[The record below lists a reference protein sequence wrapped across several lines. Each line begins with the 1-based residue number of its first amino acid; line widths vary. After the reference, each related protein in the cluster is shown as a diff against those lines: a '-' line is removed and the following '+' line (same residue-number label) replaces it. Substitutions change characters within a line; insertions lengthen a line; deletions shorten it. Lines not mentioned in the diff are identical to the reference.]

1 MTHFKLFIL
10 SLYKKSL
17 DFFMLFSIV
26 RRKRETEDTNTPIYF
41 KHWFFQKFIG
51 KNRNI
56 YWQVHPQSVIRGE
69 RNIFAG
75 VEVSPGFERGCYIQA
90 INPIYIGDYT
100 QIANSVGI
108 ISANHDLHDTRAHL
122 NANPIII
129 GSYCWIGMGAIIL
142 PEVEIG
148 DFTIVGAGSIV
159 TKSFTDGYCVI
170 AGNPAKI
177 IRVLDKEKCKQ
188 YKSKNE
194 YFGFYK
200 AGNEFNNYIRKNLNE
215 GIREIVR
222 KKNVHNII

>member
-1 MTHFKLFIL
+1 MTRFKLFII
-10 SLYKKSL
+10 SQYKKSL
-17 DFFMLFSIV
+17 DLFMLFSIL
-26 RRKRETEDTNTPIYF
+26 RRKRETKNTNTPIYF
-41 KHWFFQKFIG
+41 KHWFYQKLIG
-51 KNRNI
+51 RNRNV
-56 YWQVHPQSVIRGE
+56 YWQVHPQSIVRGV

-108 ISANHDLHDTRAHL
+108 ISANHDLHDTRIHL
-122 NANPIII
+122 EGKPIII

-159 TKSFTDGYCVI
+159 TKSFADGYCVI
-170 AGNPAKI
+170 AGNPAQIIKI
-177 IRVLDKEKCKQ
+177 LDKENCNK
-188 YKSKNE
+188 YRSKDE

-200 AGNEFNNYIRKNLNE
+200 AGDEFNNYMNINLNE
-215 GIREIVR
+215 GIREIAR
-222 KKNVHNII
+222 KKNTHNIN